1 MCYNKGTKKEKE
13 YINNAFRQ
21 SNRKVWL
28 WTPNHNL
35 GGKNYRNIL
44 QREVNKMYEVQLEK
58 VIKAEKEKN
67 EVMHEIAEFLTK
79 QINELCN
86 TGIDIH
92 EEENIDLIL
101 SGFTWDEEDQM
112 LKAQFDY

>member
-1 MCYNKGTKKEKE
+1 
-13 YINNAFRQ
+13 
-21 SNRKVWL
+21 
-28 WTPNHNL
+28 
-35 GGKNYRNIL
+35 
-44 QREVNKMYEVQLEK
+44 MYEVQLEK

-67 EVMHEIAEFLTK
+67 EAMHEIAEFLTK